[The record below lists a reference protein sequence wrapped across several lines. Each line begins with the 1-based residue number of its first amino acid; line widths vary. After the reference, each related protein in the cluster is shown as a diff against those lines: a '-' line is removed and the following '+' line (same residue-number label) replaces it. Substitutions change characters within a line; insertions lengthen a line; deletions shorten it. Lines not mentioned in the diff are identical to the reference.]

1 MIQEGSE
8 LLEKINLRMIQENQ
22 EGSGQILN
30 DSERVR
36 KNWKDSK
43 RINKDSK

>member
-8 LLEKINLRMIQENQ
+8 LLEKLNLRMIQENW
-22 EGSGQILN
+22 EGSGKILN

-43 RINKDSK
+43 